1 MNSRHL
7 TGHAV
12 DIVPIIGGKISWNF
26 DDLPPLPKQW
36 HNLR

>member
-12 DIVPIIGGKISWNF
+12 DIIPVNTTWKIEEFASS
-26 DDLPPLPKQW
+26 QSG
-36 HNLR
+36 